1 MFLHALVILDRIIK
15 SQRIAFSWTVILWLA
30 VVCACAGI
38 VSAGRQSAQSQDPQ
52 AEKPRAIGMLQIDL
66 VNVFVSVYGRDG
78 KIVDGLQHD
87 AFRVYEDKAE
97 QRIGIFTHEDTPASI
112 GLLIEHSGTIKSLVD
127 YENTAAS
134 RFLHSGNPHD
144 EFFVADFNDHLVVAK
159 TAEELMALLTNQ
171 SPHGGTALL
180 DALYLGLDKLK
191 GTRNAKK
198 ALLIISNG
206 SDNLSRHSRDDL
218 RKLVKD
224 AGVLIYSL
232 IWNPAPVV
240 GSNEEVN
247 GSDFL
252 IEISKLS
259 GGRAITVRDP
269 NYFAP
274 FAEDFAVEIRKLYQ
288 LGYYSTNGPHGP
300 NDRRWRKLE
309 VKVNAKGTRGPLTI
323 YAPPGYTNS
332 TAVD

>member
-1 MFLHALVILDRIIK
+1 MFLHGLGISDRTIKPRRISISSMMIL
-15 SQRIAFSWTVILWLA
+15 LML

-38 VSAGRQSAQSQDPQ
+38 VDAGRQSVQSQDPQ
-52 AEKPRAIGMLQIDL
+52 TEKPRAIGVLQLDL
-66 VNVFVSVYGRDG
+66 ANVLVSVYDRDG
-78 KIVDGLQHD
+78 KLVDGLQHD
-87 AFRVYEDKAE
+87 AFHVYEDKAE
-97 QRIGIFTHEDTPASI
+97 QKIGFFAHEDTPASI
-112 GLLIEHSGTIKSLVD
+112 GLLIEHSGSMKGVVD
-127 YENTAAS
+127 YANTAAS
-134 RFLHSGNPHD
+134 RFLHSGNPRD
-144 EFFVADFNDHLVVAK
+144 EFFVADFNDHLEIGK
-159 TAEELMALLTNQ
+159 TSEELMALLTNQ
-171 SPHGGTALL
+171 TPHGGTALL

-218 RKLVKD
+218 RKLVKE
-224 AGVLIYSL
+224 AGVLVYSL

-274 FAEDFAVEIRKLYQ
+274 FAEDIAVEIRKLYQ
-288 LGYYSTNGPHGP
+288 MEYYPTDGPHGP
-300 NDRRWRKLE
+300 NDKRWRKIE

-323 YAPPGYTNS
+323 YATPGYIYS
-332 TAVD
+332 TAVH